1 MPELREQINLD
12 GKEPSELEAIRR
24 ELTSKALTYQAR
36 NEELSDDDL
45 YMLCAVTQ
53 SLRRRAVAPK
63 ERKAKSNGKKKAS
76 VADI

>member
-24 ELTSKALTYQAR
+24 ELTTKAMQLQQK
-36 NEELSDDDL
+36 NEELPDDDL

-53 SLRRRAVAPK
+53 SLRRRAVTPK
-63 ERKAKSNGKKKAS
+63 ERKTKSNGKKKAS